1 MCGRPSYFI
10 RKPIAR
16 KYHIKYQSIDKYP
29 YTKSLRRIMI
39 CHQLILNQQVQ
50 MQEFVDSD
58 KSTVTPQQS
67 IDEEFHK

>member
-1 MCGRPSYFI
+1 
-10 RKPIAR
+10 
-16 KYHIKYQSIDKYP
+16 
-29 YTKSLRRIMI
+29 MI